1 MDEFKHGLG
10 NGEAL
15 RKRVQGCRTLG
26 DADPFSLLAFLFFA
40 WNKQEEPEKSIQG
53 S

>member
-15 RKRVQGCRTLG
+15 RKRVQGCGALG
-26 DADPFSLLAFLFFA
+26 NADPFSLFPFLLFA
-40 WNKQEEPEKSIQG
+40 LNEQEEPEKWIQG